1 MPILKSMWQ
10 KKTGKGEMMITNEIR
25 SRETLSYALTNDQLF
40 HLLNC
45 KPLRSDSRYL
55 ENCLS
60 QQFAEHD
67 KEK

>member
-1 MPILKSMWQ
+1 MSY
-10 KKTGKGEMMITNEIR
+10 MIT
-25 SRETLSYALTNDQLF
+25 ADQLF